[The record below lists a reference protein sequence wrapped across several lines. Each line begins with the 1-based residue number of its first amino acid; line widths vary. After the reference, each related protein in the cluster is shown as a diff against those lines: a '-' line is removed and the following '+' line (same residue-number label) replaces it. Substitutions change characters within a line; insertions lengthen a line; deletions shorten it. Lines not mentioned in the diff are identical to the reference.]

1 MEESSDQQL
10 FISEYTYSDED
21 NQYDRRSALDR
32 HSSADVTD
40 IPIVKII
47 ENQAAQTE
55 NETNKPIVSYVQS
68 LFRGGSVGSNVNW
81 LSGSNAKKDQ
91 KRLNIENLGKITEPV
106 DVIDALN
113 RAVELKNSMYTQ
125 TVLDLIT
132 HICEQDKTKSKSA
145 NLGAEGVCSIV
156 DHLLGMNIG
165 NITLVEAALRAM
177 CSLITPAVVSTSTA
191 TASIAAT
198 VNSSICSITT
208 EAGVSTLAVLIG
220 VLHRDTMYAS
230 YNSAGVSVMNIY
242 TWKYIETH
250 WILDDDL
257 RGSVLRY
264 LNTNSTTSVNTSTT
278 SSTTRTACT
287 TTTTTTTHSS
297 TTTTTS
303 ADLFFAIDFMPP
315 GKCSTSLYPQWC
327 VEFNETSYKHIG
339 SSPYIILGERIY
351 SLNETKIGPDASQ
364 TIGVQLLVFSI

>member
-1 MEESSDQQL
+1 
-10 FISEYTYSDED
+10 
-21 NQYDRRSALDR
+21 
-32 HSSADVTD
+32 
-40 IPIVKII
+40 
-47 ENQAAQTE
+47 
-55 NETNKPIVSYVQS
+55 
-68 LFRGGSVGSNVNW
+68 
-81 LSGSNAKKDQ
+81 
-91 KRLNIENLGKITEPV
+91 
-106 DVIDALN
+106 
-113 RAVELKNSMYTQ
+113 
-125 TVLDLIT
+125 
-132 HICEQDKTKSKSA
+132 
-145 NLGAEGVCSIV
+145 
-156 DHLLGMNIG
+156 
-165 NITLVEAALRAM
+165 
-177 CSLITPAVVSTSTA
+177 
-191 TASIAAT
+191 
-198 VNSSICSITT
+198 
-208 EAGVSTLAVLIG
+208 
-220 VLHRDTMYAS
+220 MYAS

-242 TWKYIETH
+242 TWKYLETH

-287 TTTTTTTHSS
+287 TS
-297 TTTTTS
+297 S